1 MTVARGG
8 GCLTLLLL
16 DLDGFKKINDR
27 LGHDAGDA
35 LLVETALRLTH
46 SVRETDH
53 VARLGGDEFAIVLTG
68 ACELATVEVI
78 CRRILSNIA
87 APVSYKDAT
96 LQISASIGSVQC
108 PSQGTET
115 ELLYK
120 SADVALYE
128 AKRSGRNTWR
138 WSGQT
143 AVEQRVSTAAAGVS
157 TAAED
162 EVVRP

>member
-1 MTVARGG
+1 
-8 GCLTLLLL
+8 
-16 DLDGFKKINDR
+16 
-27 LGHDAGDA
+27 
-35 LLVETALRLTH
+35 
-46 SVRETDH
+46 
-53 VARLGGDEFAIVLTG
+53 VLTG

-78 CRRILSNIA
+78 CRRILSAIA

-96 LQISASIGSVQC
+96 LHVSASIGSVQC

-115 ELLYK
+115 ETLYK
-120 SADVALYE
+120 AADVALYE
-128 AKRSGRNTWR
+128 DKRSGRNTWR

-143 AVEQRVSTAAAGVS
+143 VVERRASVAAPS

>member
-1 MTVARGG
+1 
-8 GCLTLLLL
+8 
-16 DLDGFKKINDR
+16 
-27 LGHDAGDA
+27 
-35 LLVETALRLTH
+35 LVETALRLTH

-68 ACELATVEVI
+68 ACELATVDII
-78 CRRILSNIA
+78 CRRILSSIA

-120 SADVALYE
+120 AADVALYE

-143 AVEQRVSTAAAGVS
+143 AVEQRASAAAASTAP
-157 TAAED
+157 ED
-162 EVVRP
+162 DVVRP